1 MPKDKEP
8 TPGSAARA
16 KRIHEQID
24 QLRKKRSD
32 GAPIAEESSPAGRE
46 GTTPRSLR
54 DVIHDRM
61 EKLDKNEK
69 NKMRTASAPGRLSA
83 GALSQA
89 RNRFKMSEL
98 AVSFDAVELA
108 PLAVP
113 GPRS

>member
-24 QLRKKRSD
+24 QLRKKRSE
-32 GAPIAEESSPAGRE
+32 GAPIAEESSGRE

-69 NKMRTASAPGRLSA
+69 K
-83 GALSQA
+83 
-89 RNRFKMSEL
+89 
-98 AVSFDAVELA
+98 
-108 PLAVP
+108 
-113 GPRS
+113 